1 MERVAKPAGRFNVV
15 IEEAP
20 VPQPQADE
28 VRVRAVRSLISRGS
42 EIGARYTREH
52 AIDPERMGY
61 SLAGVIDEVGSDIQH
76 LRVGDRVV
84 AGAPH
89 AQYVVRPAGPRGPGE
104 QARVV
109 PMPDDLGFE
118 AAAYFPLTGGAV
130 AWTEIEEIQPFD
142 TVVILGQGLVG
153 SLMLQV
159 GKANGRG
166 RFIAVDA
173 LPERCALAAELGA
186 DHVIDAAAE
195 DPVRGGAAPHQRR
208 RRRHRRLRR
217 RRPRGTQGLRP
228 GPRHARRRRPA
239 APHRPL
245 RGPAPAALLRQDPE
259 AAPARGYYRQIVNPG
274 CARRAMEL
282 LASGVIRTDRMTSH
296 RFPYREAAAAFDLLY
311 NRPGE
316 AMGVLLD
323 WEAGVSPARP
333 LPAAPADRQERLP
346 AEFPLTRPAL
356 PAKSPAAIW
365 LMFDALRFSGAPAF
379 PGAPVPFQP
388 PSEKRY
394 ERKRSAPACGRVDL
408 VPRGDPRPS
417 TARSGTA
424 A

>member
-1 MERVAKPAGRFNVV
+1 MKRVAKPAGRFNVV

-20 VPQPQADE
+20 IPHPGPDE
-28 VRVRAVRSLISRGS
+28 VRVRAIRSLISRGS

-61 SLAGVIDEVGSDIQH
+61 SLAGIVDEVGPDVQH
-76 LRVGDRVV
+76 LREGDRVV
-84 AGAPH
+84 AVAPH

-118 AAAYFPLTGGAV
+118 AATYFPLSGGAV
-130 AWTEIEEIQPFD
+130 AWTEIERIQPFD

-159 GKANGRG
+159 GKANGKG

-173 LPERCALAAELGA
+173 LPERCALAAGLGA

-195 DPVRGGAAPHQRR
+195 DPVRAVQRLTNGAGADIVVYAVGGPAGPKAFDQGLDMLAVGGLLHLIGLYEDQPLPLSSGKIQRR
-208 RRRHRRLRR
+208 R
-217 RRPRGTQGLRP
+217 
-228 GPRHARRRRPA
+228 
-239 APHRPL
+239 
-245 RGPAPAALLRQDPE
+245 LLG
-259 AAPARGYYRQIVNPG
+259 GYYRQIVDPG

-282 LASGVIRTDRMTSH
+282 LASGAIGADRMTSH
-296 RFPYREAAAAFDLLY
+296 RFPYRNAADAFDLLY

-323 WEAGVSPARP
+323 WEA
-333 LPAAPADRQERLP
+333 E
-346 AEFPLTRPAL
+346 
-356 PAKSPAAIW
+356 
-365 LMFDALRFSGAPAF
+365 
-379 PGAPVPFQP
+379 
-388 PSEKRY
+388 
-394 ERKRSAPACGRVDL
+394 
-408 VPRGDPRPS
+408 
-417 TARSGTA
+417 
-424 A
+424 

>member
-1 MERVAKPAGRFNVV
+1 MKRVAKPAGRFNVV

-20 VPQPQADE
+20 IPQPGVDE

-61 SLAGVIDEVGSDIQH
+61 SLAGVVDEVGPEVQH
-76 LRVGDRVV
+76 LREGDRVV
-84 AGAPH
+84 AVAPH
-89 AQYVVRPAGPRGPGE
+89 AQYVVRPAGPRGPGD

-118 AAAYFPLTGGAV
+118 AATYFPLSGGAV
-130 AWTEIEEIQPFD
+130 AWTEIERIQPFD
-142 TVVILGQGLVG
+142 TVAILGQGLVG

-195 DPVRGGAAPHQRR
+195 DPVRAVQRLTNGAGADIVVYAVGGPAGPKAFDQGLDMLTIGGLLHLIGLYEDQPLPLSSGKIQRR
-208 RRRHRRLRR
+208 R
-217 RRPRGTQGLRP
+217 
-228 GPRHARRRRPA
+228 
-239 APHRPL
+239 
-245 RGPAPAALLRQDPE
+245 LLG
-259 AAPARGYYRQIVNPG
+259 GYYRQIVNPG
-274 CARRAMEL
+274 CARRAMDL
-282 LASGVIRTDRMTSH
+282 LASGAIRTDRMISH
-296 RFPYREAAAAFDLLY
+296 RFPYRDAAAAFDLLY

-323 WEAGVSPARP
+323 WE
-333 LPAAPADRQERLP
+333 E
-346 AEFPLTRPAL
+346 E
-356 PAKSPAAIW
+356 
-365 LMFDALRFSGAPAF
+365 
-379 PGAPVPFQP
+379 
-388 PSEKRY
+388 
-394 ERKRSAPACGRVDL
+394 
-408 VPRGDPRPS
+408 
-417 TARSGTA
+417 
-424 A
+424 